1 MSSTCHCAHP
11 SDGFVETKAAL
22 DQIPRQGRA
31 SPAESGSAVHCH
43 LLPVGNCLLDG
54 GYAALLLL
62 SSRRREVRHRQMPL
76 GHPVA
81 RKRLR
86 RAGAGGD

>member
-1 MSSTCHCAHP
+1 M
-11 SDGFVETKAAL
+11 
-22 DQIPRQGRA
+22 
-31 SPAESGSAVHCH
+31 HCH
-43 LLPVGNCLLDG
+43 LLPVGNCLPDG

-62 SSRRREVRHRQMPL
+62 WGRRREVRHRQMPL

-86 RAGAGGD
+86 RVRALVEIDEQVHALRGQFP